1 MRRFLFIANASAG
14 TSDRESTEAALAVLR
29 GAGDVHVVTTSTLD
43 ELVRAVADRGDREIV
58 VAGGDGSLNA
68 FVTALAEAE
77 GLGESPP
84 TVGLVPLGTG
94 NDFART
100 AGLPRDPAAAAR
112 VVIDAPA
119 RPVEVLVDDEGH
131 VATNAVHIGVGEEA
145 GRIAAPWKE
154 RLSAFR
160 LGFLGYVIG
169 GIAAGFGQ
177 KGRHLRVTAD
187 GEVVVSGEGRVLQ
200 VAVTVGATVGGG
212 TPIAPDA
219 RPGDGRAEVVV
230 SRSVTPM
237 QRLRYAARINRGDH
251 TRLDDVISLRAATV
265 TVTGLRHEVGSNA
278 DGETLEPA
286 RQRTWRVVPDAY
298 RLHTPEETS

>member
-14 TSDRESTEAALAVLR
+14 TSDRGSTDAALAVLR
-29 GAGDVHVVTTSTLD
+29 DAGEVDVVTTPTLD
-43 ELVRAVADRGDREIV
+43 ELVDAVAERGDREIV

-68 FVTALAEAE
+68 FVTALAAAE
-77 GLGESPP
+77 DLGEDPP

-94 NDFART
+94 NDFARS
-100 AGLPRDPAAAAR
+100 AGLPRDPAEAAR
-112 VVIDAPA
+112 VVVDAPA
-119 RPVEVLVDDEGH
+119 RPVEVLVDDDGQ
-131 VATNAVHIGVGEEA
+131 VVTNAVHIGVGEEA

-154 RLSAFR
+154 RLGAVR

-169 GIAAGFGQ
+169 GIAAGIGQ

-187 GEVVVSGEGRVLQ
+187 DEVVVSGEDRVLQ

-230 SRSVTPM
+230 SQSIAPAE
-237 QRLRYAARINRGDH
+237 RLRYAARINRGDH
-251 TRLDDVISLRAATV
+251 TRLDDVISLRASTV
-265 TVTGLRHEVGSNA
+265 TVTGVRHEVGANA
-278 DGETLEPA
+278 DGEALEPA
-286 RQRTWRVVPDAY
+286 WERTWRVVPDAY